1 MQLFVSS
8 FNQDQKSISRQGLV
22 YVLLCAG
29 LFFTSLAYAVGPN
42 PNPELNTYGGQI
54 LQQIERDLEAKPIET
69 LPQIEAKPIDAS
81 EDQGPK
87 VTVKQFKFVGNKV
100 VTSAQLES
108 IVESL
113 LNRSISVPELKTSL
127 DLISN
132 YYREQGYL
140 ATATLPEQDITEGT
154 VTINIVEAL
163 FGAVKI
169 DGQYGK
175 DFNRV
180 RPSVVE
186 RFITAKA
193 PKGKAL
199 DQNQLNNSLM
209 LIKELAGFDVSANYQ
224 AGEVDNSTDLLVKI
238 KDRKMISASLSADN
252 TGGRFTGRDKQT
264 AFISFASPLGL
275 GDDLNLTYQQSRGT
289 DYGRLAYKLPVGA
302 HGVKV
307 GANASFLEYEF
318 VTKMSADST
327 SQPVG
332 HSSTKGIDISYPL
345 WLSRTSKVNVE
356 LNYDEKSFKN
366 FLLAPERELKNDY
379 NVNIVSLVLSASHY
393 DGFLA
398 GAQNAASLDFGSGK
412 VNMTGSTEDHRADDL
427 SGQNTQGR
435 FKRLKWNLS
444 RNQFLTDTWALNFDA
459 TGQFANRN
467 LDSSEKLY
475 LGGINGIRAYPT
487 SEGSGSDGYIMK
499 LELRKFLPYNF
510 NASVF
515 MDHGRIQQYHDD
527 KNLEGEP
534 LIQEPIGAGENAI
547 PNRYILNGY
556 GATLAW
562 NGPYNSTIKA
572 TYATRIKDNPNPA
585 TDKVSD
591 QDGSLRRHVLWLSG
605 SIAF

>member
-1 MQLFVSS
+1 
-8 FNQDQKSISRQGLV
+8 
-22 YVLLCAG
+22 
-29 LFFTSLAYAVGPN
+29 
-42 PNPELNTYGGQI
+42 
-54 LQQIERDLEAKPIET
+54 
-69 LPQIEAKPIDAS
+69 
-81 EDQGPK
+81 
-87 VTVKQFKFVGNKV
+87 
-100 VTSAQLES
+100 
-108 IVESL
+108 
-113 LNRSISVPELKTSL
+113 
-127 DLISN
+127 
-132 YYREQGYL
+132 
-140 ATATLPEQDITEGT
+140 
-154 VTINIVEAL
+154 
-163 FGAVKI
+163 
-169 DGQYGK
+169 
-175 DFNRV
+175 
-180 RPSVVE
+180 
-186 RFITAKA
+186 
-193 PKGKAL
+193 
-199 DQNQLNNSLM
+199 
-209 LIKELAGFDVSANYQ
+209 
-224 AGEVDNSTDLLVKI
+224 
-238 KDRKMISASLSADN
+238 
-252 TGGRFTGRDKQT
+252 
-264 AFISFASPLGL
+264 
-275 GDDLNLTYQQSRGT
+275 
-289 DYGRLAYKLPVGA
+289 
-302 HGVKV
+302 
-307 GANASFLEYEF
+307 
-318 VTKMSADST
+318 
-327 SQPVG
+327 
-332 HSSTKGIDISYPL
+332 
-345 WLSRTSKVNVE
+345 
-356 LNYDEKSFKN
+356 
-366 FLLAPERELKNDY
+366 LLAPERELKNDY

-398 GAQNAASLDFGSGK
+398 GAQNAASLDFGGGK
-412 VNMTGSTEDHRADDL
+412 VNMTGSTEDHQADDL

-534 LIQEPIGAGENAI
+534 LIQEPIGAGEKAI

-585 TDKVSD
+585 TDKIND